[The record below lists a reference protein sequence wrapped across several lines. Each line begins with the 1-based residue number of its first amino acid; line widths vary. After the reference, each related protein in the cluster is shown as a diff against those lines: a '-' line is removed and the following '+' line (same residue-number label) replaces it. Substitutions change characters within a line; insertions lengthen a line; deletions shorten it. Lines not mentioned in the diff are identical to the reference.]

1 MRTFFFAAAL
11 ACHAATPV
19 PKATLIPV
27 TADSYPF
34 GAADHA
40 RVPEDLSKIGYVEEE
55 FLVSGAAN
63 VYDWPQAGLPWCS
76 PRMRPTPP
84 AF

>member
-1 MRTFFFAAAL
+1 MRTLLFTAAL
-11 ACHAATPV
+11 ACYAATPV

-40 RVPEDLSKIGYVEEE
+40 RVPEELSKIGYVEEE
-55 FLVSGAAN
+55 FLSPARPMFTTGRKP
-63 VYDWPQAGLPWCS
+63 DPPWS
-76 PRMRPTPP
+76 APRMRHTPRE
-84 AF
+84 F